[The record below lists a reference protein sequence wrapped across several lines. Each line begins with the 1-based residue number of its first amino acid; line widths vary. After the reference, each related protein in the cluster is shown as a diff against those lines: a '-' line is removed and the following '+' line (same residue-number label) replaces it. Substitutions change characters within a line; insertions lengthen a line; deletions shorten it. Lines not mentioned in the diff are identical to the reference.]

1 MKLNIGVRLQNDLL
15 QIDIDSINVD
25 KEEIKDILYAY
36 QHKKNYHRLKNGEF
50 INLDDE
56 NIKDLD
62 LLFNDLNLQ
71 YKDIEDGP
79 SRN

>member
-36 QHKKNYHRLKNGEF
+36 QHKR
-50 INLDDE
+50 IT
-56 NIKDLD
+56 IV
-62 LLFNDLNLQ
+62 
-71 YKDIEDGP
+71 
-79 SRN
+79 